1 MPPKGYLFRNL
12 HQLEQGS
19 SAERQAAQLKRQ
31 SQGSGE
37 ILQTF
42 LAYLLADAAKKM
54 ALGIAIGDPLLL
66 RHEPSNKYDP
76 NAVKVFWQEQW
87 IGFLPRDMAALIV
100 AEVPEAAT
108 GLEGVVT
115 GLSTTSLR
123 DAFRLQISIP
133 LPRASHRLRELGV
146 SSTFAWDFDRTSG
159 SDKLRLVVSCT
170 ETAFRE
176 LQALLRVS
184 YDVSKCGYSYYPSQ
198 QGRHYPWYLSLTEEG
213 GRAPD
218 DRSEVERRIRSHF
231 GVPSESTRV
240 REREERL
247 KQLEQKQED
256 VSRRL
261 ETSRA
266 EQRRLEREVEQSRKA
281 LQRRAD
287 KAEARG
293 IEALELAESVETE
306 LLEKLTLSQQELEL
320 ALAVNHTLE
329 EQLEQASN
337 ELETLQLEL
346 DYLQAEAS
354 SAPDPES
361 SLPWRQAAAGDE
373 GEQEQAERL
382 WNGLRSMARRQ
393 RLKPRDCLELVSQ
406 ELCPGSLLVLDSAWS
421 AADVVSGFELGDQ
434 LFEQLWLLATAFREQ
449 KLKGAPDRLAGQV
462 FAGSYAPR
470 ESSTIEK
477 NPRARRE
484 RTFTYNDRTEVM
496 WQHLKI
502 GVKDSPNHTL
512 RVHFHWDNDLQQVVI
527 GHCGKHLHSPNH
539 GKT

>member
-1 MPPKGYLFRNL
+1 MAPKGNLFSRL
-12 HQLEQGS
+12 QHLDQAG
-19 SAERQAAQLKRQ
+19 SAERKAARRKRQ
-31 SQGSGE
+31 QQSSGE

-66 RHEPSNKYDP
+66 RHEPSNEYDP
-76 NAVKVFWQEQW
+76 NAVKVFWQEQE
-87 IGFLPRDMAALIV
+87 IGYLPKDMAALIV
-100 AEVPEAAT
+100 AEVPEAGT

-176 LQALLRVS
+176 LQELLRVS

-198 QGRHYPWYLSLTEEG
+198 HGRHYPWYLSLTAEG
-213 GRAPD
+213 GRAPE

-240 REREERL
+240 SEREERL
-247 KQLEQKQED
+247 RQLEEKQED

-266 EQRRLEREVEQSRKA
+266 EQRRLEREVEQRRGS

-293 IEALELAESVETE
+293 NEALELAATVETE
-306 LLEKLTLSQQELEL
+306 LREELTLSQQELEL

-337 ELETLQLEL
+337 ELETLRLEL
-346 DYLQAEAS
+346 EYLEAQGS
-354 SAPDPES
+354 SAQDPES
-361 SLPWRQAAAGDE
+361 SLPWRQAEGDDA
-373 GEQEQAERL
+373 EQEQAERL

-406 ELCPGSLLVLDSAWS
+406 ELCPGCLLVLDSAWS
-421 AADVVSGFELGDQ
+421 SADAVSGFELGDQ

-462 FAGSYAPR
+462 FASSYAAR
-470 ESSTIEK
+470 ESNTIEK
-477 NPRARRE
+477 NPKAKRA

-502 GVKDSPNHTL
+502 GVKDSPNRTL
-512 RVHFHWDNDLQQVVI
+512 RVHFHWDDGLQQIVI

-539 GKT
+539 GKK

>member
-1 MPPKGYLFRNL
+1 MAPTGNLFRNL
-12 HQLEQGS
+12 QHLESGG
-19 SAERQAAQLKRQ
+19 SAERRAAQLKRQ
-31 SQGSGE
+31 SQSSGE

-42 LAYLLADAAKKM
+42 LAYRLADAAEKM
-54 ALGIAIGDPLLL
+54 ALGIAIGDPLRLQ
-66 RHEPSNKYDP
+66 HEPTNAFDT
-76 NAVKVFWQEQW
+76 NAVKVFWKEEW
-87 IGFLPRDMAALIV
+87 IGYLPKDMAALIA

-176 LQALLRVS
+176 LQELLRVS

-213 GRAPD
+213 GRAPE

-240 REREERL
+240 SEREERL
-247 KQLEQKQED
+247 KALEEKQEE

-266 EQRRLEREVEQSRKA
+266 EQRRLEREVELSRNA
-281 LQRRAD
+281 LQRRAA

-293 IEALELAESVETE
+293 EEALELAASVESD
-306 LLEKLTLSQQELEL
+306 LLEKLKLAQQELEL

-346 DYLQAEAS
+346 DYLQAQGS

-361 SLPWRQAAAGDE
+361 SLPWSQTAGDG
-373 GEQEQAERL
+373 GEHELAERL

-421 AADVVSGFELGDQ
+421 SADAVSGFELGDQ
-434 LFEQLWLLATAFREQ
+434 LFEQLWLLASAFREQ
-449 KLKGAPDRLAGQV
+449 KLKGAPDRVAGQV
-462 FAGSYAPR
+462 FAGHYAAR
-470 ESSTIEK
+470 ESNTIEE

-484 RTFTYNDRTEVM
+484 RTFTYNDRTVVM

-502 GVKDSPNHTL
+502 GVKDSVNHTL
-512 RVHFHWDNDLQQVVI
+512 RVHFHWDNDLQQIVL
-527 GHCGKHLHSPNH
+527 GHCGKHLHSPKH
-539 GKT
+539 GKS

>member
-1 MPPKGYLFRNL
+1 MPPKGNL
-12 HQLEQGS
+12 LRSLQQLEQGGS
-19 SAERQAAQLKRQ
+19 TERRAAQLKRQ
-31 SQGSGE
+31 SQSSGE

-42 LAYLLADAAKKM
+42 LAYLLADAEKKM

-66 RHEPSNKYDP
+66 RHEPTNEYDP
-76 NAVKVFWQEQW
+76 NAVKVFWQDHW
-87 IGFLPRDMAALIV
+87 IGYLPKDMAALIV
-100 AEVPEAAT
+100 AEVPEAAS

-176 LQALLRVS
+176 LQELLRVS

-213 GRAPD
+213 GQAPE

-240 REREERL
+240 NEREERL
-247 KQLEQKQED
+247 NQLEQKQEE

-266 EQRRLEREVEQSRKA
+266 EQRRLEREVELSRNA
-281 LQRRAD
+281 LQRRAA

-293 IEALELAESVETE
+293 KEALELAESVETE
-306 LLEKLTLSQQELEL
+306 LLEKLSLSQQELEL

-329 EQLEQASN
+329 EQLEQAST

-346 DYLQAEAS
+346 DYLQSQGS

-361 SLPWRQAAAGDE
+361 SLPWRQTAGDG

-421 AADVVSGFELGDQ
+421 SADAVSGFELGDQ

-449 KLKGAPDRLAGQV
+449 KLKGAPDRVAGQV
-462 FAGSYAPR
+462 FAGRYAAR
-470 ESSTIEK
+470 ESNTIEE

-484 RTFTYNDRTEVM
+484 RTFTYNDRTVEM

-502 GVKDSPNHTL
+502 GVKDSVNHTL
-512 RVHFHWDNDLQQVVI
+512 RVHFDWDADLQQIVI
-527 GHCGKHLHSPNH
+527 GHCGQHLHSPNH
-539 GKT
+539 GKS

>member
-1 MPPKGYLFRNL
+1 MPPKGNLLRNL
-12 HQLEQGS
+12 QQLDQGS
-19 SAERQAAQLKRQ
+19 SAERRAAQLKRQ
-31 SQGSGE
+31 SQNSGE

-42 LAYLLADAAKKM
+42 LAYRLADAAKKM

-76 NAVKVFWQEQW
+76 NAVKVFWQDHW
-87 IGFLPRDMAALIV
+87 IGFLPKDMAALIV
-100 AEVPEAAT
+100 AEVPEAAA
-108 GLEGVVT
+108 GMEGVVT

-176 LQALLRVS
+176 LQELLRVS

-213 GRAPD
+213 GRAPE

-240 REREERL
+240 SEREERL
-247 KQLEQKQED
+247 QQLEQKQED

-266 EQRRLEREVEQSRKA
+266 EQRRLEREVEQSRNA
-281 LQRRAD
+281 LQRRAA

-293 IEALELAESVETE
+293 NEALELAESVETE
-306 LLEKLTLSQQELEL
+306 QLEKLTLSQQELEL

>member
-1 MPPKGYLFRNL
+1 MPPKGNL
-12 HQLEQGS
+12 LRSLQQLEQGG
-19 SAERQAAQLKRQ
+19 SAERRAAQLKRQ
-31 SQGSGE
+31 SQSSGE

-42 LAYLLADAAKKM
+42 LAYLLADAEKKM

-66 RHEPSNKYDP
+66 RHEPTNEYDP
-76 NAVKVFWQEQW
+76 NAVKVFWQDHW
-87 IGFLPRDMAALIV
+87 IGYLPKDMAALIV
-100 AEVPEAAT
+100 AEVPEAAS

-133 LPRASHRLRELGV
+133 LPRASHRLRELAV

-176 LQALLRVS
+176 LQELLRVS

-213 GRAPD
+213 GQAPE

-240 REREERL
+240 NEREERL
-247 KQLEQKQED
+247 NQLEQKQEE

-266 EQRRLEREVEQSRKA
+266 EQRRLEREVELSRNA
-281 LQRRAD
+281 LQRRAA

-293 IEALELAESVETE
+293 KEALELAESVETE
-306 LLEKLTLSQQELEL
+306 LLEKLSLSQQELEL

-346 DYLQAEAS
+346 DYLQS
-354 SAPDPES
+354 QGPSAPNPES
-361 SLPWRQAAAGDE
+361 SLPWRQTAGDG

-421 AADVVSGFELGDQ
+421 SADAVSGFELGDQ

-449 KLKGAPDRLAGQV
+449 KLKGAPDRVAGQV
-462 FAGSYAPR
+462 FAGRYAAR
-470 ESSTIEK
+470 ESNTIEE

-484 RTFTYNDRTEVM
+484 RTFTYNDRTVEM

-502 GVKDSPNHTL
+502 GVRDSVNHTL
-512 RVHFHWDNDLQQVVI
+512 RVHFDWDADLQQIVI
-527 GHCGKHLHSPNH
+527 GHCGQHLHSPNH
-539 GKT
+539 GKS

>member
-12 HQLEQGS
+12 QQLEQGS
-19 SAERQAAQLKRQ
+19 SAERRAAQLKRQ
-31 SQGSGE
+31 SQSSGE

-42 LAYLLADAAKKM
+42 LAYLLADAAQKM

-66 RHEPSNKYDP
+66 KHEPTNEYDP
-76 NAVKVFWQEQW
+76 NAVKVFWQEQE

-100 AEVPEAAT
+100 DEVPEVAS

-176 LQALLRVS
+176 LQELLRVS

-213 GRAPD
+213 GRAPE
-218 DRSEVERRIRSHF
+218 DRSEVERRIRSYF

-240 REREERL
+240 SEREERL
-247 KQLEQKQED
+247 KQLEQKQEE

-266 EQRRLEREVEQSRKA
+266 EQRRLEREVELSRNA
-281 LQRRAD
+281 LQRRAA

-293 IEALELAESVETE
+293 EEALELAASVESD
-306 LLEKLTLSQQELEL
+306 LLEKLKLAQQELEL
-320 ALAVNHTLE
+320 ALVVNHTLE

-346 DYLQAEAS
+346 DYLQAQGS

-361 SLPWRQAAAGDE
+361 SLPWSQTAGDG
-373 GEQEQAERL
+373 GEHALAERL

-393 RLKPRDCLELVSQ
+393 RLKPRGCLELVSQ

-421 AADVVSGFELGDQ
+421 SADAVSGFELGDQ
-434 LFEQLWLLATAFREQ
+434 LFEQLWLLASAFRAQ
-449 KLKGAPDRLAGQV
+449 KLKGAPDRVAGQV
-462 FAGSYAPR
+462 FAGHYAAR
-470 ESSTIEK
+470 ESNTIEE

-484 RTFTYNDRTEVM
+484 RTFTYNDRTVVM

-502 GVKDSPNHTL
+502 GVKDSVNHTL
-512 RVHFHWDNDLQQVVI
+512 RVHFHWDNDLQQIVL
-527 GHCGKHLHSPNH
+527 GHCGKHLHSPKH
-539 GKT
+539 GKS

>member
-1 MPPKGYLFRNL
+1 MPPKGNLLRNL
-12 HQLEQGS
+12 QQLEQGG
-19 SAERQAAQLKRQ
+19 SAERRAAQLKRQ
-31 SQGSGE
+31 SQSSGE

-42 LAYLLADAAKKM
+42 LAYLLADAEKKM

-66 RHEPSNKYDP
+66 RHEPTNEYDP
-76 NAVKVFWQEQW
+76 NAVKVFWQDHW
-87 IGFLPRDMAALIV
+87 IGYLPKDMAALIV
-100 AEVPEAAT
+100 AEVPEAAS

-133 LPRASHRLRELGV
+133 LPRASHRLRELAV

-176 LQALLRVS
+176 LQELLRVS

-213 GRAPD
+213 GQAPE

-240 REREERL
+240 NEREERL
-247 KQLEQKQED
+247 NQLEQKQEE

-266 EQRRLEREVEQSRKA
+266 EQRRLEREVELSRNA
-281 LQRRAD
+281 LQRRAA

-293 IEALELAESVETE
+293 KEALELAESVETE
-306 LLEKLTLSQQELEL
+306 LLEKLSLSQQELEL

-346 DYLQAEAS
+346 DYLQSQGS

-361 SLPWRQAAAGDE
+361 SLPWRQTAGDG

-421 AADVVSGFELGDQ
+421 SADAVSGFELGDQ

-449 KLKGAPDRLAGQV
+449 KLKGAPDRVAGQV
-462 FAGSYAPR
+462 FAGRYAAR
-470 ESSTIEK
+470 ESNTIEE

-484 RTFTYNDRTEVM
+484 RTFTYNDRTVEM

-502 GVKDSPNHTL
+502 GVKDSVNHTL
-512 RVHFHWDNDLQQVVI
+512 RVHFDWDADLQQIVI
-527 GHCGKHLHSPNH
+527 GHCGQHLHSPNH
-539 GKT
+539 GKS

>member
-12 HQLEQGS
+12 QQLEQGS
-19 SAERQAAQLKRQ
+19 SAERRAAQLKRQ
-31 SQGSGE
+31 SQSSGE

-42 LAYLLADAAKKM
+42 LAYLLADAAQKM

-66 RHEPSNKYDP
+66 KHEPTNEYDP
-76 NAVKVFWQEQW
+76 NAVKVFWQEQE

-100 AEVPEAAT
+100 DEVPEVAS

-176 LQALLRVS
+176 LQELLRVS

-213 GRAPD
+213 GRAPE

-240 REREERL
+240 SEREERL
-247 KQLEQKQED
+247 KQLEQKQEE

-266 EQRRLEREVEQSRKA
+266 EQRRLEREVELSRNA
-281 LQRRAD
+281 LQRRAA

-293 IEALELAESVETE
+293 EEALELAASVESD
-306 LLEKLTLSQQELEL
+306 LLEKLKLAQQELEL

-346 DYLQAEAS
+346 DYLQAQGS

-361 SLPWRQAAAGDE
+361 SLPWSQTAGDG
-373 GEQEQAERL
+373 GEHALAERL

-393 RLKPRDCLELVSQ
+393 RLKPRGCLELVSQ

-421 AADVVSGFELGDQ
+421 SADAVSGFELGDQ
-434 LFEQLWLLATAFREQ
+434 LFEQLWLLASAFREQ
-449 KLKGAPDRLAGQV
+449 KLKGAPDRVAGQV
-462 FAGSYAPR
+462 FAGHYAAR
-470 ESSTIEK
+470 ESNTIEE

-484 RTFTYNDRTEVM
+484 RTFTYNDRTVVM

-502 GVKDSPNHTL
+502 GVKDSVNHTL
-512 RVHFHWDNDLQQVVI
+512 RVHLHWDNDLQQVVI
-527 GHCGKHLHSPNH
+527 GHCGKHLHSPKH
-539 GKT
+539 GKS

>member
-1 MPPKGYLFRNL
+1 MPPKGNL
-12 HQLEQGS
+12 LRSLQQLEQGG
-19 SAERQAAQLKRQ
+19 SAERRAAQLKRQ
-31 SQGSGE
+31 SQSSGE

-42 LAYLLADAAKKM
+42 LAYLLADAEKKM

-66 RHEPSNKYDP
+66 RHEPTNEYDP
-76 NAVKVFWQEQW
+76 NAVKVFWQDHW
-87 IGFLPRDMAALIV
+87 IGYLPKDMAALIV
-100 AEVPEAAT
+100 AEVPEAAS

-176 LQALLRVS
+176 LQKLLRVS

-213 GRAPD
+213 GQAPE

-240 REREERL
+240 NEREERL
-247 KQLEQKQED
+247 NQLEQKQEE

-266 EQRRLEREVEQSRKA
+266 EQRRLEREVELSRNA
-281 LQRRAD
+281 LQRRAA

-293 IEALELAESVETE
+293 KEALELAESVETE
-306 LLEKLTLSQQELEL
+306 LLEKLSLSQQELEL

-346 DYLQAEAS
+346 DYLQSQGS

-361 SLPWRQAAAGDE
+361 SLPWRQTAGDG

-421 AADVVSGFELGDQ
+421 SADAVSGFELGDQ

-449 KLKGAPDRLAGQV
+449 KLKGAPDRVAGQV
-462 FAGSYAPR
+462 FAGRYAAR
-470 ESSTIEK
+470 ESNTIEE

-484 RTFTYNDRTEVM
+484 RTFTYNDRTVEM

-502 GVKDSPNHTL
+502 GVKDSVNHTL
-512 RVHFHWDNDLQQVVI
+512 RVHFDWDADLQQIVI
-527 GHCGKHLHSPNH
+527 GHCGQHLHSPNH
-539 GKT
+539 GKS

>member
-1 MPPKGYLFRNL
+1 MPPKGNLLRNL
-12 HQLEQGS
+12 QQLEQGS
-19 SAERQAAQLKRQ
+19 SAERRAAQLKRQ
-31 SQGSGE
+31 SQSSGE

-42 LAYLLADAAKKM
+42 LAYRLADAASKM
-54 ALGIAIGDPLLL
+54 ALGIAIGDSLLL
-66 RHEPSNKYDP
+66 KHEPTNEYDP
-76 NAVKVFWQEQW
+76 NAVNVFWKEQE

-100 AEVPEAAT
+100 AEVPEVAS

-159 SDKLRLVVSCT
+159 NDKLRLVVSCT

-176 LQALLRVS
+176 LQELLRVS

-213 GRAPD
+213 GQAPE

-247 KQLEQKQED
+247 KQLEQKQEE

-266 EQRRLEREVEQSRKA
+266 EQRRLEREVEQSRNA
-281 LQRRAD
+281 LQRRAA

-293 IEALELAESVETE
+293 MEALELAESMESE
-306 LLEKLTLSQQELEL
+306 LLEKLSLSQQELEL

-346 DYLQAEAS
+346 DYLQSQGS

-361 SLPWRQAAAGDE
+361 SLPWRQAAGDD

-393 RLKPRDCLELVSQ
+393 RLKPRDCLDLVSQ
-406 ELCPGSLLVLDSAWS
+406 ELCPGSLLVLDSAWRS
-421 AADVVSGFELGDQ
+421 ADAVSGFELGDQ

-462 FAGSYAPR
+462 FAGRYAAR
-470 ESSTIEK
+470 ESNTIEE

-484 RTFTYNDRTEVM
+484 RTFTYNGRTVVM

-502 GVKDSPNHTL
+502 GVKDSVNHTL
-512 RVHFHWDNDLQQVVI
+512 RVHFHWDDDLQQVVI
-527 GHCGKHLHSPNH
+527 GHCGQHLHSPNH